1 MKLCIHTCVRL
12 RALPTYHS
20 YGTTVLLHGTTL
32 PQFAASAC
40 TKPHYMKAE
49 LIKRKV
55 KSQKRTPAMPKTRHT
70 CIGSAS
76 YTYRCVSPINTIR
89 QYQCRFS
96 DAPRLHAGYS
106 FLHTAVTH
114 QYDKTMSATPFLGRT
129 ASSRSLYIPLCA
141 THEYDTTITAP
152 PLLETAI
159 SATPIPAPPHLETAI
174 STTPLLGRT
183 AS

>member
-40 TKPHYMKAE
+40 TKPHYMKSE

-55 KSQKRTPAMPKTRHT
+55 KSQKRTLAMPKMRHT

-76 YTYRCVSPINTIR
+76 YTYRCMCVKIGIASYVRLFQSLFVICIIYICTSCICTCTYVYAHVYMLKIHYIYIYEHLR
-89 QYQCRFS
+89 Q
-96 DAPRLHAGYS
+96 
-106 FLHTAVTH
+106 
-114 QYDKTMSATPFLGRT
+114 K
-129 ASSRSLYIPLCA
+129 I
-141 THEYDTTITAP
+141 
-152 PLLETAI
+152 
-159 SATPIPAPPHLETAI
+159 
-174 STTPLLGRT
+174 
-183 AS
+183 

>member
-55 KSQKRTPAMPKTRHT
+55 KSQKRTPAMPKTREHT
-70 CIGSAS
+70 LARHRIRTAVCHPSIRYGNINAAS
-76 YTYRCVSPINTIR
+76 RTHRVFTLSPINTIR
-89 QYQCRFS
+89 PCQQRHFS
-96 DAPRLHAGYS
+96 DALRLHACY
-106 FLHTAVTH
+106 TYRCV
-114 QYDKTMSATPFLGRT
+114 
-129 ASSRSLYIPLCA
+129 
-141 THEYDTTITAP
+141 P
-152 PLLETAI
+152 PI
-159 SATPIPAPPHLETAI
+159 NII
-174 STTPLLGRT
+174 RR
-183 AS
+183 

>member
-55 KSQKRTPAMPKTRHT
+55 KSQKRTPAMPKTRRGIHT
-70 CIGSAS
+70 LARHRIRTAVCHPSIRYGNINAAS
-76 YTYRCVSPINTIR
+76 RTHRVFTLDTPFYIPLSPINTIR
-89 QYQCRFS
+89 PCQQRHFS
-96 DAPRLHAGYS
+96 DALRLHARY
-106 FLHTAVTH
+106 TYCCV
-114 QYDKTMSATPFLGRT
+114 P
-129 ASSRSLYIPLCA
+129 
-141 THEYDTTITAP
+141 AP
-152 PLLETAI
+152 PL
-159 SATPIPAPPHLETAI
+159 LETAI

>member
-55 KSQKRTPAMPKTRHT
+55 KSQKRTPQCLRRGIHALARHRIHT
-70 CIGSAS
+70 AVCHPSIRYGNINAAS
-76 YTYRCVSPINTIR
+76 RTH
-89 QYQCRFS
+89 RFS

-106 FLHTAVTH
+106 FLH
-114 QYDKTMSATPFLGRT
+114 
-129 ASSRSLYIPLCA
+129 IPLSPIN
-141 THEYDTTITAP
+141 TIRPVQQRHFSDALRLHAHYTYCCVP
-152 PLLETAI
+152 PMNTI
-159 SATPIPAPPHLETAI
+159 
-174 STTPLLGRT
+174 RR
-183 AS
+183 